1 MGQSAERVEQ
11 HLGAAPGWGGGR
23 DVDDD
28 LPGDPAEASVDVGF
42 IGELFFEEANP
53 EARQGSFHGIELS
66 REIHALSVRPRGTP
80 RNLVVS
86 KAELVR

>member
-11 HLGAAPGWGGGR
+11 HLGAAPGWGRGR
-23 DVDDD
+23 DIDYE
-28 LPGDPAEASVDVGF
+28 LARNLAEASVDVGF
-42 IGELFFEEANP
+42 VGKLFFEEANP